1 MFARRSFSYW
11 LTRGLGIAY
20 ALFLMLFTFDA
31 WEGVSSFREGLLG
44 WFIHML
50 PVFIVLFV
58 LVVAWGRPR
67 IGGILFL
74 LLAAGFTAF
83 FGNRWDGDRVAAVT
97 SLFLIAGP
105 LVLLSVLFL
114 LEARH
119 TPPQPG
125 LQA

>member
-1 MFARRSFSYW
+1 MSARRSFSYW
-11 LTRGLGIAY
+11 LPRGLGIAY

-31 WEGVSSFREGLLG
+31 WDGAGSFREGLRG

-83 FGNRWDGDRVAAVT
+83 FGNRWDGDWMAAVT
-97 SLFLIAGP
+97 SLLLIAGP
-105 LVLLSVLFL
+105 LVLLSGLFW

-119 TPPQPG
+119 APPQPG